1 MDKILIVDDHPENI
15 QLIAEII
22 KVSFPNTRL
31 FQAIRVDTA
40 MELCTW
46 NSFDLII
53 SDWEMPEKTG
63 IDLIRSLKE
72 EPATRHIPVI
82 IVTAIMLTAEN
93 LEIALSAGAHDYLR
107 SPVDPLEL
115 TARVSAALKLSQCHL
130 QEIKEKDRQLMEK
143 TLIHVKHNEFNSDL
157 IRQLQPLLEICK
169 ENQETMKI
177 VANSIASIKQKIKE
191 DSWKSFEVAFQNI
204 HGDFTKNL
212 LFEHPSLT
220 KSELRLCTLLKLDM
234 NTKDIASMLFQSPDS
249 LKVSRSRLRTRLGMA
264 EHDSFHS
271 YLSKF

>member
-1 MDKILIVDDHPENI
+1 MIKILIVDDHPENI

-22 KVSFPNTRL
+22 KVSFPNARL
-31 FQAIRVDTA
+31 FQAIRTDIA
-40 MELCTW
+40 IELCTW
-46 NSFDLII
+46 TKFDLII

-63 IDLIRSLKE
+63 IDLIRSLKADQ
-72 EPATRHIPVI
+72 ATRHIPVI

-93 LEIALSAGAHDYLR
+93 LDIALSAGAHDYLR

-115 TARVSAALKLSQCHL
+115 TARVSAALKLTQCHL

-143 TLIHVKHNEFNSDL
+143 TLIHVKHNEFSSDL
-157 IRQLQPLLEICK
+157 IRQLQPLLEMYKDIP
-169 ENQETMKI
+169 EAMKI
-177 VANSIASIKQKIKE
+177 VGNSIASIEQKIKE

-204 HGDFTKNL
+204 HVDFTQNL
-212 LFEHPSLT
+212 LLKHPCLT

-234 NTKDIASMLFQSPDS
+234 NTKDIAAMLFHSPES
-249 LKVSRSRLRTRLGMA
+249 LKVSRSRLRTRLGMT
-264 EHDSFHS
+264 EEDSFHS

>member
-22 KVSFPNTRL
+22 KASFPNTRL
-31 FQAIRVDTA
+31 FQAIRVDIA
-40 MELCTW
+40 MELCSW

-63 IDLIRSLKE
+63 IDLIRSLKADA
-72 EPATRHIPVI
+72 ATRHIPVI

-93 LEIALSAGAHDYLR
+93 LEIALAAGAHDYLR

-115 TARVSAALKLSQCHL
+115 TARVSAALKLSQCHM
-130 QEIKEKDRQLMEK
+130 QEIREKDRQLMEK
-143 TLIHVKHNEFNSDL
+143 TLIHVKNNEFHSEL
-157 IRQLQPLLEICK
+157 IRQFQPMIEICRENHEAK
-169 ENQETMKI
+169 EI
-177 VANSIASIKQKIKE
+177 VSNIIASIEQKVKE

-204 HGDFTKNL
+204 HSDFTKNL
-212 LFEHPSLT
+212 LLKHPSLT
-220 KSELRLCTLLKLDM
+220 KGELRLCTLLKLDM
-234 NTKDIASMLFQSPDS
+234 NTKDIASMLFQSPES
-249 LKVSRSRLRTRLGMA
+249 LKVSRSRLRTRLGMT
-264 EHDSFHS
+264 EEDSFHS

>member
-1 MDKILIVDDHPENI
+1 MDNILIVDDHPENI

-22 KVSFPNTRL
+22 NASFPNIRL
-31 FQAIRVDTA
+31 FQAIRVDIA
-40 MELCTW
+40 KELCTQTK
-46 NSFDLII
+46 FDLII

-72 EPATRHIPVI
+72 DQTTRQIPVI

-93 LEIALSAGAHDYLR
+93 LNIALSAGAHDYLR

-115 TARVSAALKLSQCHL
+115 TARVSAALKLSRLHL

-143 TLIHVKHNEFNSDL
+143 TLIHVKNNEFNRDL
-157 IRQLQPLLEICK
+157 IKHLQPLLEICK
-169 ENQETMKI
+169 DNPEAKEI
-177 VANSIASIKQKIKE
+177 AENSIASIEQKIKE

-212 LFEHPSLT
+212 LLKHPNIT

-234 NTKDIASMLFQSPDS
+234 NTKDIASMLYLSPES
-249 LKVSRSRLRTRLGMA
+249 LKVSRSRLRARLGMT
-264 EHDSFHS
+264 EEDSFHNC
-271 YLSKF
+271 LSKF

>member
-22 KVSFPNTRL
+22 NASFPNVRL
-31 FQAIRVDTA
+31 YQAIRVDIA
-40 MELCTW
+40 KELC
-46 NSFDLII
+46 NRVNFDLII

-72 EPATRHIPVI
+72 DPTTRQIPVI

-115 TARVSAALKLSQCHL
+115 MARVNAALTLSRLHL
-130 QEIKEKDRQLMEK
+130 QEIKEKDLQLMEK
-143 TLIHVKHNEFNSDL
+143 TLIHVKNNEFNRDL
-157 IRQLQPLLEICK
+157 IKHLQPLLEICCD
-169 ENQETMKI
+169 NPDARDI
-177 VANSIASIKQKIKE
+177 IGNSIASIEQKIKE

-220 KSELRLCTLLKLDM
+220 KSELRLCTLLKLGM
-234 NTKDIASMLFQSPDS
+234 NTKDISSMLFQSPDS
-249 LKVSRSRLRTRLGMA
+249 LKVSRSRLRTRLGMT
-264 EHDSFHS
+264 EQDSFHN

>member
-1 MDKILIVDDHPENI
+1 MNKILIVDDHPENI

-22 KVSFPNTRL
+22 KVSFPNARL
-31 FQAIRVDTA
+31 FQAIRADIAV
-40 MELCTW
+40 ELCTW
-46 NSFDLII
+46 TKFDLII

-72 EPATRHIPVI
+72 DPATRHIPVI
-82 IVTAIMLTAEN
+82 VVTAIMLTAEN
-93 LEIALSAGAHDYLR
+93 LEIALAAGAHDYLR

-143 TLIHVKHNEFNSDL
+143 TLIHVKHNEFSSDL

-169 ENQETMKI
+169 DNQAAIKI
-177 VANSIASIKQKIKE
+177 VANSIASIEQKIKE

-204 HGDFTKNL
+204 HGDFTQNL
-212 LFEHPSLT
+212 LLKYPGLT

-234 NTKDIASMLFQSPDS
+234 NTKDIAAMLFQSPES
-249 LKVSRSRLRTRLGMA
+249 LKVGRSRLRTRLGMT
-264 EHDSFHS
+264 EEDRFHN
-271 YLSKF
+271 YLSKI

>member
-22 KVSFPNTRL
+22 KASFPNTRL
-31 FQAIRVDTA
+31 FQAIRVDIA

-63 IDLIRSLKE
+63 IDLIRLLKAE
-72 EPATRHIPVI
+72 TLTRHIPVI

-93 LEIALSAGAHDYLR
+93 LEIALTAGAHDYLR

-143 TLIHVKHNEFNSDL
+143 TLIHVKNNEFHSEL
-157 IRQLQPLLEICK
+157 IRQLHPLIEICRA
-169 ENQETMKI
+169 NQEAKDI
-177 VANSIASIKQKIKE
+177 VSNTIASIEQKVKE

-212 LFEHPSLT
+212 LLKHHCLT

-234 NTKDIASMLFQSPDS
+234 NTKDIASMLFQSPES
-249 LKVSRSRLRTRLGMA
+249 LKVSRSRLRNRLGMN
-264 EHDSFHS
+264 EEDSFHS

>member
-22 KVSFPNTRL
+22 QTSFPNARL
-31 FQAIRVDTA
+31 YQAIRVDIA
-40 MELCTW
+40 IELCSWTK
-46 NSFDLII
+46 FDLII
-53 SDWEMPEKTG
+53 SDWEMPDKTG
-63 IDLIRSLKE
+63 IDLIRSLKAD
-72 EPATRHIPVI
+72 PATRHIPII

-143 TLIHVKHNEFNSDL
+143 TLIHVKHNEFSSDL
-157 IRQLQPLLEICK
+157 IRQLQPLLGICN
-169 ENQETMKI
+169 ENPEAMKI
-177 VANSIASIKQKIKE
+177 VGSSIASIEQKIKE

-204 HGDFTKNL
+204 HGDFTQNL
-212 LFEHPSLT
+212 LLKHPSLT
-220 KSELRLCTLLKLDM
+220 KSELRLCTLLKLNM
-234 NTKDIASMLFQSPDS
+234 NTKDIAAMLFQSPES
-249 LKVSRSRLRTRLGMA
+249 LKVGRSRLRTRLDMT
-264 EHDSFHS
+264 EEDSFHS

>member
-1 MDKILIVDDHPENI
+1 MEKILIVDDHPDNI
-15 QLIAEII
+15 HLIAEII
-22 KVSFPNTRL
+22 KASFPNTRL

-46 NSFDLII
+46 NSFDLIV

-63 IDLIRSLKE
+63 IDLIRLLKA
-72 EPATRHIPVI
+72 EPSMRHIPVI
-82 IVTAIMLTAEN
+82 IVTAIMLTPEN
-93 LEIALSAGAHDYLR
+93 LEIALAAGAHDYIR

-143 TLIHVKHNEFNSDL
+143 TLIHVKNNEFHSEL

-169 ENQETMKI
+169 NDQEVKETI
-177 VANSIASIKQKIKE
+177 GHILASIEQRVRE
-191 DSWKSFEVAFQNI
+191 DSWKSFEVAFENI
-204 HGDFTKNL
+204 HGNFTRNL
-212 LFEHPSLT
+212 LVSHPCLT
-220 KSELRLCTLLKLDM
+220 KSERRLCILLKLDM
-234 NTKDIASMLFQSPDS
+234 NTKEIAAMLFQSPES
-249 LKVSRSRLRTRLGMA
+249 LKVSRSRLRTRLGMT
-264 EHDSFHS
+264 EEDSFHS

>member
-22 KVSFPNTRL
+22 KTSFPDARL
-31 FQAIRVDTA
+31 FQAIRVDIA
-40 MELCTW
+40 IELCTW
-46 NSFDLII
+46 TKFDLII

-63 IDLIRSLKE
+63 IDLILWLKE
-72 EPATRHIPVI
+72 DPATRHIPII

-93 LEIALSAGAHDYLR
+93 LEIALAAGAHDYLR

-115 TARVSAALKLSQCHL
+115 TARVNAALKLSQCHL
-130 QEIKEKDRQLMEK
+130 QEIKEKDRQLMDK
-143 TLIHVKHNEFNSDL
+143 TLIHVKNNEFNSDL
-157 IRQLQPLLEICK
+157 IRHLQPLLEICK
-169 ENQETMKI
+169 DNPEAIQLLE
-177 VANSIASIKQKIKE
+177 NSIASIEQKIKE

-212 LFEHPSLT
+212 LLKHPSLT

-234 NTKDIASMLFQSPDS
+234 NTKDIASMLFQSPES
-249 LKVSRSRLRTRLGMA
+249 LKVSRSRLRTRLGMT
-264 EHDSFHS
+264 EEDSFHNC
-271 YLSKF
+271 LSKF

>member
-22 KVSFPNTRL
+22 KASFPNTRL
-31 FQAIRVDTA
+31 FQAIRVDIA

-63 IDLIRSLKE
+63 IDMIRLLKAE
-72 EPATRHIPVI
+72 TATRHIPVI

-93 LEIALSAGAHDYLR
+93 LEIALAAGAHDYLR

-115 TARVSAALKLSQCHL
+115 TARVNAALKLSKCHL
-130 QEIKEKDRQLMEK
+130 QEIKEKDRQLMDK
-143 TLIHVKHNEFNSDL
+143 TLIHVKNNEFNSDL
-157 IRQLQPLLEICK
+157 IGHLQPLLEICK
-169 ENQETMKI
+169 DNQEAI
-177 VANSIASIKQKIKE
+177 QLLENSIASIEQKIKE

-212 LFEHPSLT
+212 LLKHPNLT
-220 KSELRLCTLLKLDM
+220 KGELRLCTLLKLDM
-234 NTKDIASMLFQSPDS
+234 NTKDIASMLFQSPES
-249 LKVSRSRLRTRLGMA
+249 LKVSRSRLRTRLGML
-264 EHDSFHS
+264 EEDSFHS

>member
-22 KVSFPNTRL
+22 KASFPNTRL
-31 FQAIRVDTA
+31 FQAIRVDIA
-40 MELCTW
+40 LELCGW

-63 IDLIRSLKE
+63 IDLIRLLKADA
-72 EPATRHIPVI
+72 ATRHIPVI

-93 LEIALSAGAHDYLR
+93 LEIALTAGAHDYLR

-130 QEIKEKDRQLMEK
+130 HEIREKDRQLMEK
-143 TLIHVKHNEFNSDL
+143 TLIHVKNNEFHSEL
-157 IRQLQPLLEICK
+157 IRQLQPLIEICRDNQNAK
-169 ENQETMKI
+169 EI
-177 VANSIASIKQKIKE
+177 VCNSIASIEQKVKE

-204 HGDFTKNL
+204 HSDFIKNL
-212 LFEHPSLT
+212 LLKHPCLT
-220 KSELRLCTLLKLDM
+220 KSELRLCILLKLDM
-234 NTKDIASMLFQSPDS
+234 STKDIAAMLFQSPES
-249 LKVSRSRLRTRLGMA
+249 LKVSRSRLRTRLGMK
-264 EHDSFHS
+264 EEDSFHS

>member
-15 QLIAEII
+15 QLIADII
-22 KVSFPNTRL
+22 KTSFPNARL
-31 FQAIRVDTA
+31 FQAIRVDIA
-40 MELCTW
+40 LELCTRIK
-46 NSFDLII
+46 FDLII

-72 EPATRHIPVI
+72 DTATRQIPVI

-93 LEIALSAGAHDYLR
+93 LEIALAAGAHDYLR

-115 TARVSAALKLSQCHL
+115 TARVNAALKLSQLHL

-143 TLIHVKHNEFNSDL
+143 TLIHVKNNEFSRDL
-157 IRQLQPLLEICK
+157 IMHLQPLLEICK
-169 ENQETMKI
+169 DNPEAMEIAVNG
-177 VANSIASIKQKIKE
+177 IASIEQKIKE

-204 HGDFTKNL
+204 HGGFTKNL
-212 LFEHPSLT
+212 LLKYPSLT

-234 NTKDIASMLFQSPDS
+234 NTKDIASMLFQSPES
-249 LKVSRSRLRTRLGMA
+249 LKVGRSRLRTRLGMA
-264 EHDSFHS
+264 EEDSFHN
-271 YLSKF
+271 YLSKI